1 MRHALNRL
9 ERIGRARRIG
19 VGAGLAIGLGAALW
33 APAALADADLVIVQS
48 DSRIVAGGCRLNE
61 PLATGLI
68 VVKNEGASRANRKF
82 GVIDR
87 FARSLVAVYVPEH
100 LDMIDRVYER
110 AILEPKDQESVS
122 IAVGRGVVKAGR
134 FLDGEPVDPNWRPGT
149 SFQATSQSI
158 GGAEGAGATGGLITT
173 TELDT
178 TARLDPTELSV
189 EERRDIQR
197 ALTQLGHY
205 AGPID
210 GVFGAGIE
218 RAIGAYQVSEG
229 APQTGRLTIGQ
240 VLDLDG
246 KTGIFLAIGQAGY
259 KTVTRPVEAVDP
271 PSAPTTPRQAQPGAG
286 PVKHRITL
294 YAVVDPFNVVAESDE
309 TNNLV
314 KFPIEIVCPR

>member
-1 MRHALNRL
+1 MRQASKYAGALR
-9 ERIGRARRIG
+9 RAA
-19 VGAGLAIGLGAALW
+19 GAAALGAAFS
-33 APAALADADLVIVQS
+33 LAGAGSEARAEPDLVIVQS
-48 DSRIVAGGCRLNE
+48 DSRIVAGGCRRTQ

-68 VVKNEGASRANRKF
+68 VVKNEGDSRANRKF

-122 IAVGRGVVKAGR
+122 ISVGRGVVKAGR
-134 FLDGEPVDPNWRPGT
+134 FLDGEPVDPSELTAAG
-149 SFQATSQSI
+149 FQAASQSLA
-158 GGAEGAGATGGLITT
+158 GAAAAPGSGAGAEGAAGGPITT
-173 TELDT
+173 TELD
-178 TARLDPTELSV
+178 AGALLDPTELSL

-197 ALTQLGHY
+197 ALAQLGFY
-205 AGPID
+205 NGPID
-210 GVFGAGIE
+210 GVFGGGVEQAV
-218 RAIGAYQVSEG
+218 GAYQASAG
-229 APQTGRLTIGQ
+229 ALPTGRLTVGE

-259 KTVTRPVEAVDP
+259 KTVTRPAEAVDP
-271 PSAPTTPRQAQPGAG
+271 PVRATPSSG
-286 PVKHRITL
+286 PATRHRITL

-314 KFPIEIVCPR
+314 KFPIEIICP